1 MNVNL
6 IVAVD
11 KETYGIGKNG
21 GIPWHNKDD
30 MKWFKETTIG
40 QGNNAVIMGRTTYE
54 SIGKPLKDRINIVIT
69 HKDIEI
75 SGCYVCHSIEEGL
88 YKAKELKMDSAFII
102 GGGSIYKESLQKNI
116 VDIVYIDYLGTGLS
130 KDDFD
135 TFFDYELLNNFYD
148 ADILGEYITPELSRK
163 LDISILYNVYKH
175 KAYTQ
180 DFYYLELMNEI
191 IKSGQTK
198 HTRAGDT
205 LSIFGKMLSFN
216 LYDGLPILTTKK
228 VYTKGCIHELLW
240 ILHGDTNIKYLVDNN
255 THIWDDDAYRY
266 YLQKFE
272 SDKETKTTK
281 EQFINRVIKQ
291 DIIHYIEEG
300 TMESKTYTFGD
311 LGPVYGKQWVDW
323 NGINQVQ
330 ELIHKLK
337 TNPDDRRLMISAWN
351 VGEIKDMALPPC
363 HYLSQWYVTEM
374 DNYHR
379 NQEYCKKNNITFD
392 SNNLL
397 SDEELDKLNAP
408 HQYLSCMWMQRSV
421 DTCLGLP
428 YDLLS
433 YSILTHLI
441 AQVCN
446 MVPYEVKC
454 SLGDCHIYKNQLEG
468 AIKQVQRNPFKYE
481 YPTLKLNPDIK
492 DINDF
497 KFEDIKIENYKSYS
511 TIKYPLSVGL

>member
-11 KETYGIGKNG
+11 EKTMGIGKNG
-21 GIPWHNKDD
+21 RIPWSNKKD
-30 MKWFKETTIG
+30 MQWFKETTIG
-40 QGNNAVIMGRTTYE
+40 QGNNSVIMGRTTYE

-69 HKDIEI
+69 HQDIQI
-75 SGCYVCHSIEEGL
+75 PDCYVCHSIEEGIA
-88 YKAKELKMDSAFII
+88 KSKELKVDSAFII
-102 GGGSIYKESLQKNI
+102 GGGSIYRESLEKKLI
-116 VDIVYIDYLGTGLS
+116 DIVYIDYLNTGVPE
-130 KDDFD
+130 DMFD
-135 TFFDYELLNNFYD
+135 TYFSVDLRNSVESTILTKYDYTHNIFPTAFYNNTSNIEEDDNFDYKYLQLMKNIINN
-148 ADILGEYITPELSRK
+148 
-163 LDISILYNVYKH
+163 
-175 KAYTQ
+175 
-180 DFYYLELMNEI
+180 
-191 IKSGQTK
+191 GQTK

-205 LSIFGKMLSFN
+205 LSVFGELLSFD
-216 LYDGLPILTTKK
+216 LRLGLPILTTKK
-228 VYTKGCIHELLW
+228 VYSKGCIHELLW

-272 SDKETKTTK
+272 SDKEDKTTK

-311 LGPVYGKQWVDW
+311 LGPVYGKQWVNW

-337 TNPDDRRLMISAWN
+337 TNADDRRLMISAWN

-374 DNYHR
+374 SNKER
-379 NQEYCKKNNITFD
+379 NDEYKKRYNVNE
-392 SNNLL
+392 NL
-397 SDEELDKLNAP
+397 SDRELDELNIP

-454 SLGDCHIYKNQLEG
+454 SLGDCHIYKNQLDG
-468 AIKQVQRNPFKYE
+468 AIKQVQRNPFKYKPAHLE
-481 YPTLKLNPDIK
+481 LNKDIK

-497 KFEDIKIENYKSYS
+497 KYDDIKIADYNSYS

>member
-11 KETYGIGKNG
+11 EKTMGIGKNG
-21 GIPWHNKDD
+21 RIPWSNKND

-40 QGNNAVIMGRTTYE
+40 QGNNSIIMGRTTYE

-69 HKDIEI
+69 HQDIQI
-75 SGCYVCHSIEEGL
+75 PDCYVCHSIEEGIE
-88 YKAKELKMDSAFII
+88 KSKELKVDSAFII
-102 GGGSIYKESLQKNI
+102 GGGSIYRESLEKNLI
-116 VDIVYIDYLGTGLS
+116 DILYIDYLDTGLTE
-130 KDDFD
+130 DRFD
-135 TFFDYELLNNFYD
+135 TFFNVDLTNFNESLILNKHNYPDNICPIVFYNNKSKIVPCECFDY
-148 ADILGEYITPELSRK
+148 T
-163 LDISILYNVYKH
+163 
-175 KAYTQ
+175 
-180 DFYYLELMNEI
+180 YLRLMDNI
-191 IKSGQTK
+191 IECGQTK

-205 LSIFGKMLSFN
+205 LSLFARMMSFDLRN
-216 LYDGLPILTTKK
+216 GLPILTTKK
-228 VYTKGCIHELLW
+228 VYSKGCIHELLW

-272 SDKETKTTK
+272 SDKSKDEQTTK

-291 DIIHYIEEG
+291 DVIHYIEDG
-300 TMESKTYTFGD
+300 DMYSKTYIFGD

-374 DNYHR
+374 TNKER
-379 NQEYCKKNNITFD
+379 NDEYKKRHNVNE
-392 SNNLL
+392 NL
-397 SDEELDKLNAP
+397 SDKELDELNIP

-454 SLGDCHIYKNQLEG
+454 SLGDCHIYKNQLDG
-468 AIKQVQRNPFKYE
+468 AIKQVQRNPFKYKPAHLE
-481 YPTLKLNPDIK
+481 LNKDIK

-497 KFEDIKIENYKSYS
+497 KYEDIKIVDYESYS
-511 TIKYPLSVGL
+511 VIKYPLSVGL